1 MLWTKVFQATSVR
14 SFRHVSRPLSS
25 APGVSELTLGSEA
38 KHFLDIE
45 DESVST
51 YIRELAAAAASV
63 ELAPEA
69 RTENPP
75 TILRGLTLL
84 DPSQILKTTWIPQRL
99 APFPLTPG
107 LCITVA
113 MSDRRLAVEARG
125 P

>member
-1 MLWTKVFQATSVR
+1 MDEG
-14 SFRHVSRPLSS
+14 VSSHLGEILPSRVPTAFS
-25 APGVSELTLGSEA
+25 APEVSELTLGSEA

-75 TILRGLTLL
+75 TILRDLTLL
-84 DPSQILKTTWIPQRL
+84 DPSQILNDDLDPATTGSV
-99 APFPLTPG
+99 PLDPWA
-107 LCITVA
+107 VHH
-113 MSDRRLAVEARG
+113 RRDE
-125 P
+125 